1 MLTEANW
8 PDLLEPGVRKIYA
21 DTWWNETLQAI
32 MPILFNIQDS
42 MKAQEHDI
50 EDADVADFSSFL
62 GTVVFNDGV
71 EGWKTNYIHQEFTG
85 GMKIQ
90 RALVDDDLYRYIA
103 KRPQK
108 LGLAA
113 FRKRE
118 TDAASIFNNAFS
130 TGFVG
135 GDGVSLCNSAH
146 PSSQPGGPSQSNSGS
161 TSLSPTELDSAR
173 IKMKAFMTNKGNFQT
188 INPDMIIVPNALESY
203 GYEIIN
209 ANGKVDTANN
219 NPNFHRGRYKM
230 VVWDN
235 YLLSPTHW
243 YLVDSKLMKEW
254 LIWFDRIKPEFY
266 KDTEFATLVALFAG
280 YMRYSAGWSN
290 WLWIYGENA

>member
-1 MLTEANW
+1 
-8 PDLLEPGVRKIYA
+8 
-21 DTWWNETLQAI
+21 
-32 MPILFNIQDS
+32 
-42 MKAQEHDI
+42 
-50 EDADVADFSSFL
+50 
-62 GTVVFNDGV
+62 
-71 EGWKTNYIHQEFTG
+71 
-85 GMKIQ
+85 
-90 RALVDDDLYRYIA
+90 
-103 KRPQK
+103 
-108 LGLAA
+108 
-113 FRKRE
+113 
-118 TDAASIFNNAFS
+118 
-130 TGFVG
+130 
-135 GDGVSLCNSAH
+135 
-146 PSSQPGGPSQSNSGS
+146 
-161 TSLSPTELDSAR
+161 
-173 IKMKAFMTNKGNFQT
+173 MTNKGNFQT

>member
-146 PSSQPGGPSQSNSGS
+146 PSSQPGALRSPIPEALLCLR
-161 TSLSPTELDSAR
+161 LS
-173 IKMKAFMTNKGNFQT
+173 
-188 INPDMIIVPNALESY
+188 
-203 GYEIIN
+203 
-209 ANGKVDTANN
+209 
-219 NPNFHRGRYKM
+219 
-230 VVWDN
+230 
-235 YLLSPTHW
+235 
-243 YLVDSKLMKEW
+243 
-254 LIWFDRIKPEFY
+254 
-266 KDTEFATLVALFAG
+266 
-280 YMRYSAGWSN
+280 
-290 WLWIYGENA
+290 